1 MKSIAIF
8 ILLGSLSLWA
18 QGPADIPPETVVA
31 HIQGQPVTAGQLRAI
46 TQIIP
51 TEAQK
56 NLLKDGKT
64 LVDYVAFMQKLAGM
78 AEKAHLDQQ
87 SPIKETLAA
96 QRMLTMAT
104 AEFGAIQDS
113 ITVSGDEQKKFYQVN
128 KDRYTQA
135 KIKLLYISFHNNPPP
150 QTDPKAK
157 KILSEQ
163 EAKAKTEKLLAQ
175 IRGGA
180 DFVKLVKENSEDPS
194 KAKDGDF
201 GSPIRRSEKVL
212 PDDVITTIFAM
223 KPGQVSEPVR
233 TPIGYYLFRLE
244 ELTTQPYTEVSSD
257 IFMEIRQARF
267 NELMNNTRKDLDVK
281 IDKPEF
287 FTHATSSATQPPK

>member
-8 ILLGSLSLWA
+8 IVLGSLSVWA

-104 AEFGAIQDS
+104 AEFAGLQDS
-113 ITVSGDEQKKFYQVN
+113 IAVPGEEQKKFYQAN

-135 KIKLLYISFHNNPPP
+135 KVKLLYISFNNPPP

-157 KILSEQ
+157 KILSEP

-180 DFVKLVKENSEDPS
+180 DFVKLLKENSEDPS
-194 KAKDGDF
+194 RAKDGDF
-201 GSPIRRSEKVL
+201 GTPIRRSEKVL
-212 PDDVITTIFAM
+212 PDDVITAIFAM

-244 ELTTQPYTEVSSD
+244 ELTTQPYAEVSSD
-257 IFMEIRQARF
+257 IFVEIRQVKF

-287 FTHATSSATQPPK
+287 FTQATSSAAPPR

>member
-8 ILLGSLSLWA
+8 ILLGSLSVWA
-18 QGPADIPPETVVA
+18 QGPADISPETVVA
-31 HIQGQPVTAGQLRAI
+31 HIGDKPVTAAQLRAI
-46 TQIIP
+46 MQTNP
-51 TEAQK
+51 PEAQK
-56 NLLKDGKT
+56 GLLKDGKT
-64 LVDYVAFMQKLAGM
+64 FLDYVAFTQKLAAI
-78 AEKAHLDQQ
+78 AEKEHLDQR
-87 SPIKETLAA
+87 SPIKETLEA
-96 QRMLTMAT
+96 QRMQTMAA
-104 AEFGAIQDS
+104 AEFQAAQDAI
-113 ITVSGDEQKKFYQVN
+113 IVSGDEQKKFYQAN

-157 KILSEQ
+157 KILSEP

-175 IRGGA
+175 IRNGA
-180 DFVKLVKENSEDPS
+180 DFVKLLKENSEDPS

-201 GSPIRRSEKVL
+201 GTPIRRSEKVL
-212 PDDVITTIFAM
+212 PDEVITAIFAM

-244 ELTTQPYTEVSSD
+244 ELTTQPYDEVSSE
-257 IFMEIRQARF
+257 IFMEIRQGRF
-267 NELMNNTRKDLDVK
+267 NEWVNNIRKGVEVK

-287 FTHATSSATQPPK
+287 FTQATSSAAPPR

>member
-18 QGPADIPPETVVA
+18 QAPAAISPETVVA
-31 HIQGQPVTAGQLRAI
+31 RIKGQPVTAGQLRAI

-51 TEAQK
+51 AEAQK

-78 AEKAHLDQQ
+78 AEKSHLDQQ
-87 SPIKETLAA
+87 SPIKETLEA

-104 AEFGAIQDS
+104 AEFAAAQDS
-113 ITVSGDEQKKFYQVN
+113 ITVSGDEQKKFYQAN

-135 KIKLLYISFHNNPPP
+135 KIKLLYISFNNNPAP

-157 KILSEQ
+157 KILNEQ

-175 IRGGA
+175 IRAGA

-201 GSPIRRSEKVL
+201 GTPIRRSEKVL
-212 PDDVITTIFAM
+212 PDDVITAIYAM
-223 KPGQVSEPVR
+223 KPGQVSDPVR

-244 ELTTQPYTEVSSD
+244 ELTTQPYEEVSSD
-257 IFMEIRQARF
+257 IFMEIRQGRSGEF
-267 NELMNNTRKDLDVK
+267 MNNLRKGVDVK
-281 IDKPEF
+281 IEKPEF
-287 FTHATSSATQPPK
+287 FTQTTSSAAQPK

>member
-1 MKSIAIF
+1 MKSIAIVIF
-8 ILLGSLSLWA
+8 LGSLSLWA
-18 QGPADIPPETVVA
+18 QAPAAISPETVVA
-31 HIQGQPVTAGQLRAI
+31 RINGQPVTAGQLRAI

-51 TEAQK
+51 AEAQK

-87 SPIKETLAA
+87 TPIKETLEA

-104 AEFGAIQDS
+104 AEFAAAQDG
-113 ITVSGDEQKKFYQVN
+113 ITVSADEQKKYYQAN

-135 KIKLLYISFHNNPPP
+135 KIKLLYISFNNNTAP
-150 QTDPKAK
+150 QSDPKAK
-157 KILSEQ
+157 KILNDQ
-163 EAKAKTEKLLAQ
+163 QAKAKIEKLLAQ
-175 IRGGA
+175 IRSGA

-201 GSPIRRSEKVL
+201 GNPIRRSEKLL
-212 PDDVITTIFAM
+212 PDDVITAIFAM
-223 KPGQVSEPVR
+223 KPGQVSDPVR

-244 ELTTQPYTEVSSD
+244 ELTTQPYDAVSSD
-257 IFMEIRQARF
+257 IFMEIRQRRF
-267 NELMNNTRKDLDVK
+267 TEVMDKVRKDVDVK
-281 IDKPEF
+281 IEKPEF
-287 FTHATSSATQPPK
+287 FTQATSSATQPQQ